1 MCCGS
6 SPMDD
11 KDWRAE
17 DDHRTLERAAEIK
30 QDQARMAGVAKH
42 HATKKKSLAAIG
54 RSIGSSKRMS
64 GKR

>member
-1 MCCGS
+1 MCGS
-6 SPMDD
+6 MSGDS
-11 KDWRAE
+11 KDWQAE

-30 QDQARMAGVAKH
+30 QDSARMTGVAKH

-54 RSIGSSKRMS
+54 RSIGSSKRLG